1 MFLKQH
7 WGWLYDYDGASEM
20 FLFEAAQLGDS
31 DNLAS
36 ERSIFHLEIHSHFP
50 SARRTGGRFKKY
62 FQDILTDLI

>member
-1 MFLKQH
+1 MIMIVPRKCFCLNV
-7 WGWLYDYDGASEM
+7 
-20 FLFEAAQLGDS
+20 FEAAQLGDS